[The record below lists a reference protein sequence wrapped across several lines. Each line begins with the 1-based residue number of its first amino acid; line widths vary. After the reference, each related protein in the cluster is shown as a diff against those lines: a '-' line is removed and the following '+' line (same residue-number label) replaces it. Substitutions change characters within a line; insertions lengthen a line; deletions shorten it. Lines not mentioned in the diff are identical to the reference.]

1 MSIWRKLAA
10 KSDAGVVLPVPVF
23 GAALRLWL
31 LDEITDAQARG
42 LIEDF
47 ISRSEPGYTL
57 STSDMADLVDIRGHF
72 DSLDAGEKIEF
83 YHVVE
88 SAAELLSRS
97 LITLPQARAL
107 LGAPNG

>member
-10 KSDAGVVLPVPVF
+10 KSDAGTAIPVPVF

-47 ISRSEPGYTL
+47 VSRQEPGYTL
-57 STSDMADLVDIRGHF
+57 SASDLADLVSIRQHF
-72 DSLDAGEKIEF
+72 DALDAAGKAKF

-97 LITLPQARAL
+97 LVTLPQARAL
-107 LGAPNG
+107 LGVPNG